1 MDIANPVQMSRNR
14 GVGGIRLEGDD
25 VLVGNSLSL
34 GEDIGRSSED
44 CGEQSSKSQSE
55 AAEASHDEQR
65 DTRGDE
71 IVRMRIVKLI
81 IVVIVKCIYTQISMN
96 TPLAD

>member
-1 MDIANPVQMSRNR
+1 VSRNR
-14 GVGGIRLEGDD
+14 GVRGVGLEGDD

-55 AAEASHDEQR
+55 AADASHDEQR

-71 IVRMRIVKLI
+71 AVWMRIVKLI
-81 IVVIVKCIYTQISMN
+81 IVVISKCIYTQIGMN
-96 TPLAD
+96 TP